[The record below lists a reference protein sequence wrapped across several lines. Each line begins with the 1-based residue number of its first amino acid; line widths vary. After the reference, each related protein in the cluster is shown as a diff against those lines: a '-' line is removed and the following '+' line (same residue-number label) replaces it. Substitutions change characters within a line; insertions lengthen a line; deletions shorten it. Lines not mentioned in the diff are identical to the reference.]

1 MLELIAYNMIEMVMT
16 TGLTH
21 QECVRLE
28 QMLERNEIYVAFNST
43 GRVLTFECDEVEE
56 GMKEITAA
64 MADMGLVEDIGLIK
78 WITTFEPQWTE
89 EMHVTVQ

>member
-1 MLELIAYNMIEMVMT
+1 MLELIAHNMIEMVMT
-16 TGLTH
+16 SGLTH
-21 QECVRLE
+21 NECVRLE
-28 QMLERNEIYVAFNST
+28 QMLERDEIYVAFNKNA
-43 GRVLTFECDEVEE
+43 RVLTFECEEVEE

-64 MADMGLVEDIGLIK
+64 MADLGLVEEIGLIK